1 MKNSCNDFQHEQCFQ
16 RLETQISLLLP
27 VYVHRFWPLVHSWWP
42 VALVVKWALTAASPE
57 CTPKKKK
64 KLLRFLQRGRLGVR
78 GPHGVTWRL
87 CLFRMLPPGS
97 VSSCGRWSEIC
108 LCCRRGAIYLTALWN
123 KNKSTAQARLSA
135 RCQRL
140 QFLSQIVFFS
150 SSARLLLTFS
160 SSLSFPLLDEVI
172 IHVIVEQK
180 THAEGQS
187 RKRGDLSVYSQ
198 ASQSSVKV
206 FFSVSQLIVLVLW
219 PLFSAHFLKWW

>member
-1 MKNSCNDFQHEQCFQ
+1 MH
-16 RLETQISLLLP
+16 T
-27 VYVHRFWPLVHSWWP
+27 
-42 VALVVKWALTAASPE
+42 
-57 CTPKKKK
+57 KKKK
-64 KLLRFLQRGRLGVR
+64 ALAIPPRRGGLGVR
-78 GPHGVTWRL
+78 GPHAVTWRL
-87 CLFRMLPPGS
+87 CLFRMSPPGS
-97 VSSCGRWSEIC
+97 VSNCGCWSEIC
-108 LCCRRGAIYLTALWN
+108 LCCQREAIYLTALWN

-172 IHVIVEQK
+172 IHVTVEQK

-206 FFSVSQLIVLVLW
+206 FLVS
-219 PLFSAHFLKWW
+219 PSSLFWFYGPCFLLTS